1 VPHDAGQRLGRS
13 AAQIIKIKLRDER
26 GRNIVLAMPAEA
38 RRVQYV
44 ALQFHE
50 PHGTEAQLPKRARGM
65 QQVKMR
71 CKLWHGDRAR
81 HREAAFE

>member
-1 VPHDAGQRLGRS
+1 
-13 AAQIIKIKLRDER
+13 
-26 GRNIVLAMPAEA
+26 MPAEA

-71 CKLWHGDRAR
+71 CQLWHGDRAR